1 MKKIKLSLICL
12 FFICFAHAQEKKR
25 CASSENNR
33 ILRTFKGSE
42 EQFRKI
48 TSSLKIDEDKLIKIP
63 VVIHVIHNNTDNVI
77 GGLEN
82 GNISDLQIQSQIKVL
97 NEDYRRKTGSK
108 GFNNN
113 PVGVDMRIE
122 FFLATKDPQG
132 KPSTGITRTFN
143 SKENFDVFD
152 DNTLLS
158 SIAYWDSEKYLN
170 IWVTS
175 LKDNYLGFGEFPTG
189 EFNGLEIEEI
199 SEKIDG
205 IMIDHTVF
213 GNRTGTASKGVY
225 SYGRT
230 LTHEVGHW
238 LGLLHIWGDEFC
250 GDDYCKDTPAQ
261 EKGNLTTNCNLK
273 YSFCSGEKTLN
284 MSENFL
290 DYSPDSCMSVFTID
304 QSRRVRAILEL
315 SKRRKRL
322 ISNSEFNL
330 PIVKSLTIAMLEN
343 PSSAQETSFQLLTKE
358 YEDIDLVVFDAI
370 GREID
375 RYFFKDSPSRIVSL
389 PHKKYGKGIFFIN
402 AASASGKDSKRLII
416 P

>member
-1 MKKIKLSLICL
+1 MIKKTLKIFLL
-12 FFICFAHAQEKKR
+12 FLALGLHAQDKKR

-33 ILRTFKGSE
+33 ISRTLKFNE

-48 TSSLKIDEDKLIKIP
+48 RSSLIIDEEKLIRIP
-63 VVIHVIHNNTDNVI
+63 VVVHVIHNVSGNPTSS
-77 GGLEN
+77 GPSA
-82 GNISDLQIQSQIKVL
+82 NISDQQIQSQIKVL
-97 NEDYRRKTGSK
+97 NDDYRRKTGSR
-108 GFNNN
+108 GFNTN

-122 FFLATKDPQG
+122 FYLATRDPQG

-143 SKENFDVFD
+143 SQELFDVFD
-152 DNTLLS
+152 DNALLS

-175 LKDNYLGFGEFPTG
+175 LKDNYLGLAEFPTG
-189 EFNGLEIEEI
+189 EFNGLELDEI
-199 SEKIDG
+199 SPKIDG

-213 GNRTGTASKGVY
+213 GNRTGTATTGIY

-250 GDDYCKDTPAQ
+250 GDDYCSDTPPQ
-261 EKGNLTTNCNLK
+261 ERGNLSTSCNLK
-273 YSFCSGEKTLN
+273 YSFCNGNKTLN
-284 MSENFL
+284 MSENFM
-290 DYSPDSCMSVFTID
+290 DYSPDSCMSVFTVE

-322 ISNSEFNL
+322 ITNAEFNL
-330 PIVKSLTIAMLEN
+330 PVVSKLTLIMLEN
-343 PSSAQETSFQLLTKE
+343 PSKVAETSFQLLTKE
-358 YEDIDLVVFDAI
+358 YEDIEVAVYDAL
-370 GREID
+370 GREMD
-375 RYFFKDSPSRIVSL
+375 RYFFKDSPSRIVTIANN
-389 PHKKYGKGIFFIN
+389 KYGKGIFFVKAWSN
-402 AASASGKDSKRLII
+402 SGADTKRLII